1 MSSPAWTVNASTLS
15 SVVIRLQT
23 AGIRFIQKSESEKL
37 TLRDESDEDDCKT
50 IVMKENYS
58 KTIAPFF
65 YDTEKNENLPAR
77 VNVSMSV
84 MDVLN
89 IKEVDHTYNLKFKL
103 RLQWFDYRWEL
114 KSAMTTHK
122 APQGEIPQPEA
133 GEIFERALTGRTF
146 LTLGSAAGL

>member
-1 MSSPAWTVNASTLS
+1 MSSPAWTVSASTLS

-65 YDTEKNENLPAR
+65 YDTEKHENLPAR

-84 MDVLN
+84 IDVLN

-114 KSAMTTHK
+114 KPAMATHK

-133 GEIFERALTGRTF
+133 
-146 LTLGSAAGL
+146 

>member
-1 MSSPAWTVNASTLS
+1 MSSLAWTVNASTLS

-84 MDVLN
+84 IDVLN

-114 KSAMTTHK
+114 KACNGNTESTT
-122 APQGEIPQPEA
+122 G
-133 GEIFERALTGRTF
+133 
-146 LTLGSAAGL
+146 

>member
-23 AGIRFIQKSESEKL
+23 AGIRFINKSESEKL

-65 YDTEKNENLPAR
+65 YDTEKHENLPAR

-84 MDVLN
+84 IDVLN

-114 KSAMTTHK
+114 KVCNDNTQSTT
-122 APQGEIPQPEA
+122 G
-133 GEIFERALTGRTF
+133 
-146 LTLGSAAGL
+146 